1 MSKARH
7 VKTNHKRQTP
17 EEKAE
22 TDRLAELGESEADR
36 ADARRVRDRHERMRA
51 IISELRAERE
61 RQGLSLAAMAER
73 IGMDRQNLHR
83 IETNPNAN
91 PTLETIHRLAEALGK
106 QLHLELHDL
115 GEAA

>member
-1 MSKARH
+1 MAR
-7 VKTNHKRQTP
+7 KIRKRMHRKLSPTERQ
-17 EEKAE
+17 EV
-22 TDRLAELGESEADR
+22 DRLAELAESEADR

-61 RQGLSLAAMAER
+61 RQGLSMEAMAER
-73 IGMDRQNLHR
+73 IGMDPQNLDR

-115 GEAA
+115 DEAV